1 MEIAAFQDLM
11 QRTFGERDAGRG
23 LPATVAWLTE
33 EVGELA
39 RAVRK
44 GSAADQLEELADV
57 LAWTASLADQ
67 LGLSLSDAADRYAG
81 GCPKC
86 ASIPCACPL

>member
-1 MEIAAFQDLM
+1 MDIAAFQDLM
-11 QRTFGERDAGRG
+11 QRTYGDRDAARG
-23 LPATVAWLTE
+23 VAVTVAWITE

-44 GSAADQLEELADV
+44 GTRADQLEELGDV
-57 LAWTASLADQ
+57 LAWTASLAGQ
-67 LGLSLSDAADRYAG
+67 LGLSLSDAAERFAG

-86 ASIPCACPL
+86 GAIPCRCP